1 MGREKMK
8 KYYKIIAAVLAVI
21 LTAITTKSL
30 ISAFN
35 FDVVSTTA
43 IKAKV
48 TKITSDE
55 KQSFDSAN
63 EVYFETVKF
72 NAKYISGG
80 AVDSKDE
87 ELNCFQ
93 TISSVDA
100 TAHKKVAVGDTVYVH
115 QNSEN
120 VNLTARYE
128 FDDFARAGSLLV
140 LLIITVVAAVLILGI
155 VGLKKSAYPAFSI
168 LIATEILLTAFASA
182 KHTVLLSVLA
192 ILIIVSVNVF
202 SKFRLSSDA
211 VISAVGCLMSV
222 LVTYCLFAVFYGNL
236 NITGSFNPLMLSVT
250 ETDVKNRVSIAYKG
264 LLACTVLFSAVGGAL
279 YVSNSVTDSLR
290 KTIKATNGSDIN
302 IFKSFCKSITPIRK
316 KFGGIFLFIVPT
328 LVSLYMSNIVNI
340 KSTVTNLD
348 LFLNHEGFAVT
359 AITVLLTVFCI
370 LISAPITAI
379 LGTLFRK
386 YSGNFKKLRNN

>member
-1 MGREKMK
+1 MK
-8 KYYKIIAAVLAVI
+8 KYYKITAVVLAVI
-21 LTAITTKSL
+21 ITAIATKSL

-35 FDVVSTTA
+35 FDVASTTA

-63 EVYFETVKF
+63 GVYFETVKF

-87 ELNCFQ
+87 ELSCFQ
-93 TISSVDA
+93 SISSVDA
-100 TAHKKVAVGDTVYVH
+100 TANKKVTVGDTVYVH

-128 FDDFARAGSLLV
+128 FDDFARTGSLLI
-140 LLIITVVAAVLILGI
+140 LLIITLITAVLVLGI
-155 VGLKKSAYPAFSI
+155 VGLKKSAYPVFSI

-182 KHTVLLSVLA
+182 KYTVLLSILA

-202 SKFRLSSDA
+202 SKFRLSSDS
-211 VISAVGCLMSV
+211 VISAVGCLASI
-222 LVTYCLFAVFYGNL
+222 LITYCLFAVFYGHLNL
-236 NITGSFNPLMLSVT
+236 TGSFNPLMLSVT
-250 ETDVKNRVSIAYKG
+250 ETAVKNGDSLAYKG
-264 LLACTVLFSAVGGAL
+264 LLACAVLFSAVGGAL
-279 YVSNSVTDSLR
+279 YVSNFVTDSLR
-290 KTIKATNGSDIN
+290 KNLKTADGSDIN
-302 IFKSFCKSITPIRK
+302 IFKSFCKAITPIRK
-316 KFGGIFLFIVPT
+316 KFGGIFLFIIPA
-328 LVSLYMSNIVNI
+328 LISLYMSNIANI
-340 KSTVTNLD
+340 KNTATNLD

-386 YSGNFKKLRNN
+386 YLGNFKKSRNN